1 MQIPSQTGCN
11 EEPGDIVT
19 GNVIPLLHEI
29 RHALRALLDEGE
41 ETVIDLRGIPLGPG
55 EEAHIEERLGH
66 GEVRVE
72 LSFVRCRMG
81 RKQFGAYFLL
91 RERGE
96 GERRDE
102 LAGGRCHRHL
112 HVVACSLQCADNIGG
127 FICRNA
133 AGYSYENFFHSIQ
146 SSIGNHQS
154 TMS

>member
-72 LSFVRCRMG
+72 LSALGPSELVETRFPGVWLVTHCNNDGEVIGKFVEICVIPRLATAQQADIRAG
-81 RKQFGAYFLL
+81 LAELGAQL
-91 RERGE
+91 E
-96 GERRDE
+96 
-102 LAGGRCHRHL
+102 
-112 HVVACSLQCADNIGG
+112 
-127 FICRNA
+127 
-133 AGYSYENFFHSIQ
+133 
-146 SSIGNHQS
+146 
-154 TMS
+154 